1 MMMPQ
6 AMVSKI
12 AIDCILSKGSEG
24 LQGEGCIYAL
34 SSSPPSITGP
44 ETLHPGDYVKLRL
57 WLPDDESTAI
67 YIDLAE
73 VQWVKHHWVKLD
85 LLLTHPLAVP
95 ADVMRGARLR
105 VGKPAFESVNPTT
118 YTRRAASSAK

>member
-12 AIDCILSKGSEG
+12 AIDCILSEGSKG

-44 ETLHPGDYVKLRL
+44 EQLHPGDYVKLRL
-57 WLPDDESTAI
+57 WLPNDEGSAI
-67 YIDLAE
+67 QIDLAE
-73 VQWVKHHWVKLD
+73 VQWVKHQWVKLD
-85 LLLTHPLAVP
+85 LLLTSSK
-95 ADVMRGARLR
+95 DQARLR
-105 VGKPAFESVNPTT
+105 QFIAPANQAQPVPHRMWEQIVI
-118 YTRRAASSAK
+118 RA